1 MSDQLTGFQEL
12 YQRYSDDVY
21 RFAFWLC
28 GDADDAKDITSE
40 TFVRVW
46 TAQNKLV
53 LKTVKGYLFTI
64 ARNLYLQGLR
74 KQRRKAVLDEKLIDP
89 APLAE
94 ALNEQRSE
102 INQLRR
108 NLQQLPE
115 TDRTILILR
124 SVEGLSHQEIAN
136 MLGITVNLV
145 KVKIHRARIKLASLS
160 EIKEEKPS

>member
-12 YQRYSDDVY
+12 YQRYSDDVF

-28 GDADDAKDITSE
+28 GDVDDAKDITSE

-46 TAQNKLV
+46 TAPNELV

-74 KQRRKAVLDEKLIDP
+74 KHRRKAVLDETLVDP
-89 APLAE
+89 TPLAE
-94 ALNEQRSE
+94 ELNEQRSE
-102 INQLRR
+102 LNQLRR

-115 TDRTILILR
+115 KDRTILILR

>member
-12 YQRYSDDVY
+12 YQRYSEDVY

-46 TAQNKLV
+46 TAPNKLV

-74 KQRRKAVLDEKLIDP
+74 KHRRKTVLDETLMDP

-94 ALNEQRSE
+94 VLSEQRSE
-102 INQLRR
+102 LSQLRK

-115 TDRTILILR
+115 TDRTILVLR
-124 SVEGLSHQEIAN
+124 SVEGLSHQEIAS
-136 MLGITVNLV
+136 MLGIPVNLV

-160 EIKEEKPS
+160 EKKEEKPT